1 MIALRLRDGL
11 RADPVRNGGRH
22 VWVTE
27 FEYDGRC
34 SIPTAADLDRNAF
47 VTDFVPD
54 AAGQQNEMTP
64 VKAALLS
71 FAMLTAITIWGI
83 GIYGADA
90 SSGHAAVDGYG
101 VTTSVGR

>member
-1 MIALRLRDGL
+1 
-11 RADPVRNGGRH
+11 
-22 VWVTE
+22 
-27 FEYDGRC
+27 
-34 SIPTAADLDRNAF
+34 
-47 VTDFVPD
+47 
-54 AAGQQNEMTP
+54 MTP